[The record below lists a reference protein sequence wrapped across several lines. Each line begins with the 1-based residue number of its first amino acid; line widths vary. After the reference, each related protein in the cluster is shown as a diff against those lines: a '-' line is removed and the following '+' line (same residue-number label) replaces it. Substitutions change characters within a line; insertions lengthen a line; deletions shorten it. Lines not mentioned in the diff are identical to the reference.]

1 MPTIPK
7 QESQNVEFKESWN
20 DDVLKWVCAFANTHG
35 GDLWIGVRDDGTPVG
50 VRNAKKLQEDI
61 PNKVVSLLGV
71 VPEVALVS
79 HGGKDCI
86 RIRVEPSNI
95 PISLHGIYHVR
106 SGATKQELS
115 GIALQQF
122 ILRKLGRTWDD
133 IPCHSATLA
142 DIDRRA
148 VSYFI
153 QHAREAGRIPSKASM
168 RDVPEILRSLG
179 LLADDET
186 PKAAAILLFGKNPSR
201 FFPAVAF
208 RIGRFGADDTDLI
221 IQDSVEGNLIQ
232 MPERVMTLLRA
243 KYLFSPIRYRGMQR
257 LEPLE
262 IPEDALREAI
272 YNSIVHKDYTGA
284 HIQLKV
290 FADRL
295 ELWNQGML
303 PDGFSV
309 QKLLGRHSSQ
319 PRNKNIA
326 STFYRAGFIEAW
338 GRGIQKIRDGFRNA
352 GLADPVIEE
361 DEGGIRITLFRPA
374 WVARELGA
382 ALVAKK
388 TVGAESGAESG
399 AEADTMKRRILS
411 FLFSLDSASV
421 SEIAKHNGLTT
432 PSGSMKRIVRSILA
446 SGLIERT
453 IPDKP
458 HSRLQKYRLTAKGR
472 AALANL
478 IQ

>member
-20 DDVLKWVCAFANTHG
+20 
-35 GDLWIGVRDDGTPVG
+35 
-50 VRNAKKLQEDI
+50 
-61 PNKVVSLLGV
+61 
-71 VPEVALVS
+71 
-79 HGGKDCI
+79 
-86 RIRVEPSNI
+86 
-95 PISLHGIYHVR
+95 
-106 SGATKQELS
+106 
-115 GIALQQF
+115 
-122 ILRKLGRTWDD
+122 
-133 IPCHSATLA
+133 
-142 DIDRRA
+142 
-148 VSYFI
+148 
-153 QHAREAGRIPSKASM
+153 
-168 RDVPEILRSLG
+168 
-179 LLADDET
+179 
-186 PKAAAILLFGKNPSR
+186 
-201 FFPAVAF
+201 
-208 RIGRFGADDTDLI
+208 
-221 IQDSVEGNLIQ
+221 
-232 MPERVMTLLRA
+232 
-243 KYLFSPIRYRGMQR
+243 
-257 LEPLE
+257 
-262 IPEDALREAI
+262 
-272 YNSIVHKDYTGA
+272 
-284 HIQLKV
+284 
-290 FADRL
+290 
-295 ELWNQGML
+295 
-303 PDGFSV
+303 
-309 QKLLGRHSSQ
+309 
-319 PRNKNIA
+319 
-326 STFYRAGFIEAW
+326 
-338 GRGIQKIRDGFRNA
+338 DGFRNA

-382 ALVAKK
+382 AFVAKK